1 MIKKRIKQLIAL
13 RPKQHSD
20 ICSNIYFV
28 HIPKTAGTSFR
39 ESLDRSFHLFK
50 DYGANSEQ
58 TSTIIKQYAYNDS
71 ELFTLKKKILAKKS
85 FCVVGHTSLMKY
97 VDYIPVTHTL
107 TFVRKPLEQVISHY
121 NHYVKFHG
129 FDGDFDSFLEQPFA
143 KNIQSRILK
152 YMPLGLLGY
161 IGITEFYDESLS
173 LINTQFGL
181 KLSTKS
187 KNVNNNKEL
196 SDVLLSDKQKYKFLS
211 NNLKDNTLYDEAK
224 FLHTQRVNLSK
235 ENKTWTYG
243 CASINQ
249 NNRLHGCAYRYQSD
263 EAVTLVVKVNG
274 KLFNTIIA
282 KDFYGAFVRANFPR
296 DRYVGFTVVLP
307 NDLSK
312 EDVIDIYI
320 EDTGQK
326 LNFESLMIN
335 LK

>member
-13 RPKQHSD
+13 RPKQYSD

-71 ELFTLKKKILAKKS
+71 DLFTLKKKILAKTN

-107 TFVRKPLEQVISHY
+107 TFVRDPLEQVISHY
-121 NHYVKFHG
+121 NHHVKFHG
-129 FDGDFDSFLEQPFA
+129 FDGSFDKFLDQPFA

-161 IGITEFYDESLS
+161 IGITECYDESLS
-173 LINTQFGL
+173 LINSQFGL
-181 KLSTKS
+181 KLLTKT
-187 KNVNNNKEL
+187 KNVNTNKTL
-196 SDVLLSDKQKYKFLS
+196 SGLLLSDKQKSKFLS
-211 NNLKDNTLYDEAK
+211 NNLKDITLYDEAK
-224 FLHTQRVNLSK
+224 FLHSQRVHLSK

-243 CASINQ
+243 CVAINQ
-249 NNRLHGCAYRYQSD
+249 HNRLHGCAYRYQSD

-274 KLFNTIIA
+274 ELFKTIIA

-296 DRYVGFTVVLP
+296 DRYVGFNVALP
-307 NDLSK
+307 KDISNK
-312 EDVIDIYI
+312 DVIDIYV
-320 EDTGQK
+320 EDTEQK
-326 LNFESLMIN
+326 LNFVSLMIR
-335 LK
+335 